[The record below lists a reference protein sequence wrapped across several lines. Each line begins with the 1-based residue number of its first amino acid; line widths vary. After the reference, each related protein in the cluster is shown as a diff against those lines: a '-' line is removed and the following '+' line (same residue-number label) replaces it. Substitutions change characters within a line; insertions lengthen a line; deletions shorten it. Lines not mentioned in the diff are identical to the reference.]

1 MSESKIEERI
11 LTLEQQMREV
21 IQKIQSTPLQ
31 NSETKDWRKSLG
43 MFNEHPVMKQIDENG
58 RRIRQDDREQGAA

>member
-21 IQKIQSTPLQ
+21 IQKIQSTPPQ
-31 NSETKDWRKSLG
+31 NSGTKDWRKSLG
-43 MFNEHPVMKQIDENG
+43 MFDEHPVMKQIDESG
-58 RRIRQDDREQGAA
+58 RRIRQDDSDQGAA

>member
-21 IQKIQSTPLQ
+21 IQNIQSIPLQ
-31 NSETKDWRKSLG
+31 NPGTKDWRKSLG
-43 MFNEHPVMKQIDENG
+43 MFDEHPVMKQIDENG
-58 RRIRQDDREQGAA
+58 RRIRQDDRGQGAT